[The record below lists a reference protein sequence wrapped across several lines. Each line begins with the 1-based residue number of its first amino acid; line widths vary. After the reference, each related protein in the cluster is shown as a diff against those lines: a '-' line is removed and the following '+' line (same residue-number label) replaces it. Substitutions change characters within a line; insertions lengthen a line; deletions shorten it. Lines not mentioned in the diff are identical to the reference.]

1 MRAIRGIAAQ
11 GVIVV
16 ASGTSRR
23 AADEL
28 LLEG

>member
-1 MRAIRGIAAQ
+1 MRSIREIAAQ

-16 ASGTSRR
+16 AFRASRR

>member
-1 MRAIRGIAAQ
+1 MRAIREIAAQ

-16 ASGTSRR
+16 AFGTFRQ